1 MNPNGNEVNDANDN
15 IPTLTTMNEKNE
27 SQRYLMNGMKNN
39 KRNRKTFGYMISP
52 PQPQAKATKHMD
64 TQAEESSQ
72 TQLYEI
78 QTPNQPSLPVGQA
91 KLTRKELKARGACYY
106 CKNEGHIIRECPKKC
121 LDRLKKKAAKHD
133 LSNNS
138 EDQPFYK
145 YDDEDRLIIIHCGAK
160 KKGSSLI
167 LEEFNVN

>member
-1 MNPNGNEVNDANDN
+1 MMNPNEVVDANDN

-39 KRNRKTFGYMISP
+39 ERNRKMFGYMINP
-52 PQPQAKATKHMD
+52 PQPQAKTTKHMD
-64 TQAEESSQ
+64 TQTEESSQ

-78 QTPNQPSLPVGQA
+78 QTPNQPSPPVGQA
-91 KLTRKELKARGACYY
+91 KLTRKELKARGTCYY
-106 CKNEGHIIRECPKKC
+106 FKNEGYTIRECPKKR

-138 EDQPFYK
+138 EDQSFYK
-145 YDDEDRLIIIHCGAK
+145 YDDEGRLISIHCGAK
-160 KKGSSLI
+160 K
-167 LEEFNVN
+167 